1 MPTQK
6 TAESE
11 PAGSALVTEMR
22 ATALDIFMHTL
33 AESSVERM
41 FTKSV
46 SYEGSVLRV
55 GDESYDINSYAR
67 VFVVAIGKAS
77 HTMVQALSER
87 FGAGVGITGIAC
99 GPVLPD
105 AQVFG

>member
-33 AESSVERM
+33 AESSIERM

-55 GDESYDINSYAR
+55 GDESIR
-67 VFVVAIGKAS
+67 HQFVRTSFCGGNRQGFAHHG
-77 HTMVQALSER
+77 T
-87 FGAGVGITGIAC
+87 GAE
-99 GPVLPD
+99 
-105 AQVFG
+105 